1 MSLAGE
7 HQAEHWSPRARE
19 TQSETTP
26 NPRYP
31 HPGVMLP
38 PPGLNASGVGEG
50 QLNK

>member
-19 TQSETTP
+19 TVWDHLYP
-26 NPRYP
+26 PLP

-38 PPGLNASGVGEG
+38 PLGLNASGVGEG